1 MNKGL
6 STVLTLQTC
15 PVSFC
20 LPRTSISLGLLSTH
34 PDALKSDKT
43 VKAAISPCTPPP
55 PTSPPHPSVLH
66 LQQKESEGN
75 KGEGQVLYKKGG
87 ERMSTVSLVLMLPL
101 SNFYLWRKKKEK
113 RTLVHVWLKGTTG
126 RKEGRRGT
134 AGEPGYNMFVRHL
147 SINADIAGAHS
158 EGGQRVAA
166 GGRGAASCRGLPKGA
181 EEEGA
186 LPSLKRGC

>member
-1 MNKGL
+1 MNEQGTEHR
-6 STVLTLQTC
+6 SDS
-15 PVSFC
+15 PD
-20 LPRTSISLGLLSTH
+20 LPRLFLSPSYLHFPRPPLHPSRRSKIGQDCQSCYLSLH
-34 PDALKSDKT
+34 PL
-43 VKAAISPCTPPP
+43 PP
-55 PTSPPHPSVLH
+55 PPHPSVLH

-166 GGRGAASCRGLPKGA
+166 GGRGAASCRGLPKRA